1 MGIWGGNVAK
11 LSAELAAPWGMSQW
25 STWTLQQ
32 VAKLM
37 DVATKTIRRWIIA
50 YQIPT
55 PGRRGRY
62 FRFTRADLVAIV
74 EGGVRDVGYWAPAA
88 TKRKPINKKQLV
100 KKKQK
105 TAARKRNEMSKAPE
119 TKSRAAKGGAK

>member
-11 LSAELAAPWGMSQW
+11 LSAELAAPWGLSQY

-37 DVATKTIRRWIIA
+37 DVATKTIRRWITA

-62 FRFTRADLVAIV
+62 FRFTRADLLAIV
-74 EGGVRDVGYWAPAA
+74 EGGVRELGYWAPAA
-88 TKRKPINKKQLV
+88 TKRKPITKKALA
-100 KKKQK
+100 KKKQ
-105 TAARKRNEMSKAPE
+105 AMARRKRNEMSKAPE
-119 TKSRAAKGGAK
+119 TKSRPAKGGAK